1 MSEESHLESPLGEE
15 FEPDSFAR
23 MVAWLRRVSG
33 YDPGAEDEEED
44 ELAAARTQR
53 WAGRSILFAAVIL
66 ALLNAPSIRS
76 WASTLDPS
84 QPSEIIRKLADVW
97 TDSMDQ
103 AGLEEPRRA
112 IRRAYDNWKAWG
124 GVEPAQTPPAAP

>member
-1 MSEESHLESPLGEE
+1 MNEESHLESPLGEE
-15 FEPDSFAR
+15 FEPDTFAR
-23 MVAWLRRVSG
+23 MVEWLRRISG
-33 YDPGAEDEEED
+33 YDPGAEAEETD

-53 WAGRSILFAAVIL
+53 WAGRSILFATVLL

-97 TDSMDQ
+97 TDSMAQ

-112 IRRAYDNWKAWG
+112 IRRGYDQWKGWG
-124 GVEPAQTPPAAP
+124 GAQTPKTPPAKD